1 MEDKRWLSVGGWLS
15 AFHDKGRGRIVFV
28 LGRMKKLNR
37 DLQLKKQG
45 GNRFLGKSGM
55 KQLKMGFYGLAAVIC
70 PVLSFYLFEAYTHN
84 PFETMTGE
92 VRLLNMVFYW
102 ASMLFLWGIV
112 RRLNWALMIQ
122 SGFFMVIGL
131 VNFYVMRFR
140 DTPIMP
146 WDLLSASTAIS
157 VADNFDYT
165 PDGRLIWVVGGFAAL
180 LLLES
185 RCKAKLP
192 NVPNKWF
199 VRCVLS
205 AVSLSVLVGF
215 TAKVQDEQFRIEYRL
230 YDKLFTPTV
239 MNQMDGN
246 VVAFLMEMEY
256 LQIDKPESY
265 SSDTTKGLLKKE
277 LPAQVSA
284 AMSDSVIVR
293 RPNIIVIMDEA
304 FSDPNILL
312 TGLTESRGK
321 ELTMEVNRDYMPFVH
336 SLQSENKEDTITGY
350 VNVSVLGGN
359 TANSEFE
366 FLTGNNMAFL
376 PAGSVPYQQYV
387 KHEMPSLPAYLN
399 TLGYTSIAMHPYNR
413 DGWERDRVYP
423 ILGFEEFLS
432 LRDFAGADKL
442 RNYVSD
448 EADFA
453 KIREIYE
460 GKEENEPLFIFNVTM
475 QNHSGY
481 TEDFPDLDVD
491 VNAIGADSDTLNRY
505 LSLIRRSDA
514 AFAELVHYFEQQE
527 EDTMIVFFGDHQP
540 SASVTNPI
548 LRANGIDPGSLTE
561 EENLLRY
568 QVPYVIWANFDIK
581 EKSGAD
587 TSLNY
592 LALDVL
598 RNCGLPLNAYGSC
611 LEEIRSQYPI
621 VTGMQRSGIEGAD
634 INALERYQNLQ
645 YFALFDYE
653 KWDETSPNAMS
664 NTE

>member
-1 MEDKRWLSVGGWLS
+1 
-15 AFHDKGRGRIVFV
+15 
-28 LGRMKKLNR
+28 MKKLNR
-37 DLQLKKQG
+37 GLKRIKQG
-45 GNRFLGKSGM
+45 GNRFLGKAGM
-55 KQLKMGFYGLAAVIC
+55 KQLKMCFYGLAAVIC

-92 VRLLNMVFYW
+92 VRVLNMVFYW
-102 ASMLFLWGIV
+102 ASMLFVLGIV

-122 SGFFMVIGL
+122 SSFFMVIGL

-146 WDLLSASTAIS
+146 WDLLSVSTAIN
-157 VADNFDYT
+157 VADNFDYM
-165 PDGRLIWVVGGFAAL
+165 PDGRLICVVVGFAAL
-180 LLLES
+180 LLWES
-185 RCKAKLP
+185 RCKVKLP
-192 NVPNKWF
+192 NVPNRWL

-205 AVSLSVLVGF
+205 AVSLSVLMGF
-215 TAKVQDEQFRIEYRL
+215 TEKVQSEQFRIEYGL

-256 LQIDKPESY
+256 LHIEKPESY
-265 SSDTTKGLLKKE
+265 SPDSTKGLLKKE

-304 FSDPNILL
+304 FSDPGVLL
-312 TGLTESRGK
+312 TGLSESRGQD
-321 ELTMEVNRDYMPFVH
+321 LTMEVNRDYMPFVH
-336 SLQSENKEDTITGY
+336 SLQAENKEDTITGY

-376 PAGSVPYQQYV
+376 PAGSIPYQQYV
-387 KHEMPSLPAYLN
+387 KQDMPSLAAHLN

-423 ILGFEEFLS
+423 ILGFGEFLS

-453 KIREIYE
+453 KIKEIYE
-460 GKEENEPLFIFNVTM
+460 GKEANEPLFIFNVTM

-491 VNAIGADSDTLNRY
+491 VTATGADSETLNRY

-514 AFAELVHYFEQQE
+514 AFADLVHYFEQQE

-548 LRANGIDPGSLTE
+548 LRANGIDPSSLTE
-561 EENLLRY
+561 EENQLRY

-598 RNCGLPLNAYGSC
+598 QNCGLPLDAYGSC
-611 LEEIRSQYPI
+611 LEEIRNQYPI
-621 VTGMQRSGIEGAD
+621 VTGMQTKGIEGAD
-634 INALERYQNLQ
+634 SDALERYQNLQ

-653 KWDETSPNAMS
+653 KWDDGTSTMP
-664 NTE
+664 